1 MNSSIIN
8 KQTSRIEYKNLSIDS
23 NPIFSYLPTS
33 IINHLIDSG
42 HVEKYHENDYLIN
55 EGDSPDCIYFILSGQ
70 LIVYKNNIEIDR
82 QLAGA
87 IIGEMGVLTGE
98 KRSVSLKC
106 ASNVKVVKLESEVI
120 LEVLNEHKNL
130 MWEMLNS
137 LIDKLNSS
145 HQIRVSQ
152 NSSLERVTTMLSKIV
167 SPEVQENILAS
178 AEPEE
183 LLKGKLASAAI
194 IFFDI
199 QGFTSIAE
207 RLSPEILLQSINE
220 NLKYINLA
228 VEMQGGVVVNYI
240 GDAVLAVF
248 NAPIAISNPVEAAV
262 TCYIDA
268 TQNINS
274 LSLKFKSQGKPT
286 FQFGAGIHY
295 GEVVTGA
302 IGCLNRFN
310 YTVLGNAVNLASRL
324 EGLTRYYPVNLIY
337 SEQCH
342 EHLSPKLKKLSVQI
356 DCITVKGQKEPQNI
370 YSLLDWT
377 EGNINPYQEGLKNY
391 INGNFELAEELF
403 LATTQEL
410 GKYMANR
417 CVQLKK
423 DNYNSWEGFF
433 NWNIK

>member
-1 MNSSIIN
+1 MNSFIKN
-8 KQTSRIEYKNLSIDS
+8 KHASRIQYENLSIDS
-23 NPIFSYLPTS
+23 SSIFSYLPAS
-33 IINHLIDSG
+33 IINYLIDNG
-42 HVEKYHENDYLIN
+42 RVTNYHEDDYLIN
-55 EGDSPDCIYFILSGQ
+55 EGDSSDCIYFILSGE

-106 ASNVKVVKLESEVI
+106 ASNVQAVELKSEI
-120 LEVLNEHKNL
+120 FLQALNENKNL
-130 MWEMLNS
+130 MREMLNS
-137 LIDKLNSS
+137 LIDKINSS
-145 HQIRVSQ
+145 HQIRVNQ

-167 SPEVQENILAS
+167 SPEVQENILS
-178 AEPEE
+178 STEPEE

-207 RLSPEILLQSINE
+207 RLPPEILLQSINE
-220 NLKYINLA
+220 NLKHINLA

-248 NAPIAISNPVEAAV
+248 NAPIAISNPVDAAV
-262 TCYIDA
+262 TCYINA

-274 LSLKFKSQGKPT
+274 LALQFKSEGKPT
-286 FQFGAGIHY
+286 FQFRAGIHF

-342 EHLSPKLKKLSVQI
+342 EYLSQELKTLSVQI
-356 DCITVKGQKEPQNI
+356 DCVTVKGQKEPQKI
-370 YSLLDWT
+370 YSLLDWP
-377 EGNINPYQEGLKNY
+377 EKSINAYQEGLKNY
-391 INGNFELAEELF
+391 IDGNFELAAALF
-403 LATTQEL
+403 LSTSQEL

-423 DNYNSWEGFF
+423 DNAYSWEGFF